1 MSADDGEDDIRKPTS
16 SAQHHCTS
24 EKSPLKGIGS
34 PGRIYSSSPTP
45 SSEADA
51 LPARGR
57 LLLSSSPPCPPSS
70 LSAVGA
76 DRGGSI
82 KKWQATLKQFLRFC
96 GPGYM
101 IAVGYMDPG
110 NWATDIE
117 AGSRYGYALLFVILL
132 SNCMAMILQ
141 HLCVRLAITTRMDL
155 AQACRARLPRWANLP
170 MYLIAEIAIISCD
183 LAEVIGT
190 AIALKLLFGLP
201 IIYGVLLTVCDVLLL
216 LMGLGGGSGNSNNTD
231 RPTSDNSL
239 GNGVAS
245 SPALPDAGET
255 RAYRLLE
262 LVVMA
267 LMTIIGGCFLIELF
281 IVRPNWLSVAYGF
294 LPIQASRLL
303 LDRHALFSALGI
315 IGATVMP
322 HNLYLH
328 SSIVKY
334 NLVEST
340 KEDVEDPASSTGGN
354 AKDSLESMINYAT
367 ADSTIALFF
376 ALFINAAILITAAAA
391 FHSRGQRDVQHIE
404 DASALMRAWLG
415 PAAAILF
422 GLALL
427 AAGQSSTVTGT
438 VAGQIVFEG
447 HLQMRLSPWLRRL
460 ITRAVAIV
468 PALLI
473 ILVLGANSINR
484 LLIYS
489 QVILSFQLPF
499 AIIPLIIFVF
509 TSPREQTRAEGGP
522 PSTSI
527 DPKVVAYW
535 ESRRRSRWEVP
546 LKVLSILIAGLL
558 VVLNI
563 MFLVVSLF
571 D

>member
-1 MSADDGEDDIRKPTS
+1 M
-16 SAQHHCTS
+16 
-24 EKSPLKGIGS
+24 
-34 PGRIYSSSPTP
+34 
-45 SSEADA
+45 
-51 LPARGR
+51 
-57 LLLSSSPPCPPSS
+57 
-70 LSAVGA
+70 
-76 DRGGSI
+76 
-82 KKWQATLKQFLRFC
+82 RFC

-117 AGSRYGYALLFVILL
+117 AGSRYGYALLFIILL
-132 SNCMAMILQ
+132 SNCMAMVLQ

-155 AQACRARLPRWANLP
+155 AQACRMRLPRWANLP

-216 LMGLGGGSGNSNNTD
+216 LMGLGGNHHNSDRVADDHSSGSGCINS
-231 RPTSDNSL
+231 P
-239 GNGVAS
+239 
-245 SPALPDAGET
+245 PALPDAGET
-255 RAYRLLE
+255 RAYRFLE
-262 LVVMA
+262 VIVIA
-267 LMTIIGGCFLIELF
+267 LMTVIGGCFLIELF
-281 IVRPNWLSVAYGF
+281 IVRPNWLAVAYGF

-334 NLVEST
+334 NLVDST
-340 KEDVEDPASSTGGN
+340 KEDLEDPPGSTPSDRP
-354 AKDSLESMINYAT
+354 KDSLESMINYAT

-391 FHSRGQRDVQHIE
+391 FHSRGQLDVQHIE

-447 HLQMRLSPWLRRL
+447 HLRMRLSPWLRRL
-460 ITRAVAIV
+460 ITRTVAIV

-473 ILVLGANSINR
+473 ILVFGANSINR

-509 TSPREQTRAEGGP
+509 TSPKEQGQKQEQEQGHAHGPEGEP
-522 PSTSI
+522 LPQTTPI
-527 DPKVVAYW
+527 DPKVAAYW
-535 ESRRRSRWEVP
+535 EGRRRSRWEMP
-546 LKVLSILIAGLL
+546 LKVISSLIAGLL
-558 VVLNI
+558 VILNI
-563 MFLVVSLF
+563 MFLVVSLT